1 MDTAEAA
8 LYHLEAMETLL
19 CQGEEPDEER
29 LRGEDGMA
37 VCDERQRPLVERGGA
52 AHADSFP
59 EAIL

>member
-1 MDTAEAA
+1 MDTAEVS
-8 LYHLEAMETLL
+8 LYLLEAMEALL
-19 CQGEEPDEER
+19 CQGEEPDEAR

-37 VCDERQRPLVERGGA
+37 ICDERQRSLVERGGA

>member
-8 LYHLEAMETLL
+8 LYLLEAMETLL
-19 CQGEEPDEER
+19 CQGEEPDEAR

-52 AHADSFP
+52 AHELCFSK
-59 EAIL
+59 AIL